1 MKKITAILL
10 CIILTTALC
19 ACGQNGTESSDP
31 AAGSNE
37 AADSS
42 EAADSQEKE
51 ESPETDVESAPE
63 EKGDYNF
70 AIIVPTTG
78 NEYFQWEIDALQAT
92 MDEYGYP
99 LNVISYD
106 MDAAKQ
112 VSSVENLVTMNV
124 DAALIFPMDKE
135 SIESACKTA
144 MDGGVK
150 IISGGIALDNMNAL
164 YNTDQT
170 EAGNTIAG
178 MACDYIKET
187 YGDEPVEVAMLIDTS
202 NSNMVTR
209 CDAMKETLA
218 KECPNAVLVKEIEAN
233 DTETGMNAAENV
245 IQGNPD
251 AKVFICVNDAVA
263 LGVVEAYKA
272 ANINDVAVFGSDG
285 TSEGLKKIAN
295 GDSLKGTIAFG
306 SLTLGDYLLKLAK
319 GETVEELISPP
330 IIRITEENVADYVT
344 E

>member
-19 ACGQNGTESSDP
+19 ACGQKETENNAPVSDSGETTEGQDKEEPEETEETDEQSGTE
-31 AAGSNE
+31 
-37 AADSS
+37 
-42 EAADSQEKE
+42 KE
-51 ESPETDVESAPE
+51 
-63 EKGDYNF
+63 DYSF
-70 AIIVPTTG
+70 AVIVPTTG
-78 NEYFQWEIDALQAT
+78 NEYFQGEIDALQAT

-106 MDAAKQ
+106 MNADKQ

-124 DAALIFPMDKE
+124 DAALVFPMDKE
-135 SIESACKTA
+135 SIDSACRTA

-150 IISGGIALDNMNAL
+150 IISGGIELDNMDAL
-164 YNTDQT
+164 YNTDQK

-187 YGDEPVEVAMLIDTS
+187 YGDESVEVAMLINTS

-209 CDAMKETLA
+209 CDAMKETLE
-218 KECPNAVLVKEIEAN
+218 KECPNAVLVKEIEAV

-245 IQGNPD
+245 IQANPD
-251 AKVFICVNDAVA
+251 VKVFICVNDTVA

-272 ANINDVAVFGSDG
+272 ANISDIAVFGSDG
-285 TSEGLKKIAN
+285 TSEGIKKIAN

-319 GETVEELISPP
+319 GEEVEELISPP

>member
-19 ACGQNGTESSDP
+19 ACGQKETKEEASAADNGETAEVQDKE
-31 AAGSNE
+31 E
-37 AADSS
+37 AADDESGS
-42 EAADSQEKE
+42 GDKE
-51 ESPETDVESAPE
+51 
-63 EKGDYNF
+63 DYNF

-92 MDEYGYP
+92 MDEYGYN

-106 MDAAKQ
+106 MEADKQ
-112 VSSVENLVTMNV
+112 VSCVENLITMDV
-124 DAALIFPMDKE
+124 DAALVFPMDKE
-135 SIESACKTA
+135 SIDSACKTA

-164 YNTDQT
+164 YNTDQK

-187 YGDEPVEVAMLIDTS
+187 YGDEPVEVAMLVDTS

-218 KECPNAVLVKEIEAN
+218 KECPNAVLVKEIEAM
-233 DTETGMNAAENV
+233 DTESGMNAAENV

-251 AKVFICVNDAVA
+251 AKVFICVNDAVG

-272 ANINDVAVFGSDG
+272 ANINDIAVFGSDG

-319 GETVEELISPP
+319 GEEVDELISPP
-330 IIRITEENVADYVT
+330 IIRITEENIADYVT

>member
-19 ACGQNGTESSDP
+19 ACGQKETKEEAP
-31 AAGSNE
+31 AADNGESAEVQDKEE
-37 AADSS
+37 AADDESGS
-42 EAADSQEKE
+42 GDKE
-51 ESPETDVESAPE
+51 
-63 EKGDYNF
+63 DYNF

-92 MDEYGYP
+92 MDEYGYN

-106 MDAAKQ
+106 MEADKQ
-112 VSSVENLVTMNV
+112 VSCVENLITMDV
-124 DAALIFPMDKE
+124 DAALVFPMDKE
-135 SIESACKTA
+135 SIDSACKTA

-164 YNTDQT
+164 YNTDQK

-187 YGDEPVEVAMLIDTS
+187 YGDEPVEVAMLVDTS

-218 KECPNAVLVKEIEAN
+218 KECPNAVLVKEIEAM
-233 DTETGMNAAENV
+233 DTESGMNAAENV

-251 AKVFICVNDAVA
+251 AKVFICVNDAVG

-272 ANINDVAVFGSDG
+272 ANINDIAVFGSDG

-319 GETVEELISPP
+319 GEEVDELISPP
-330 IIRITEENVADYVT
+330 IIRITEENIADYVT